1 MCIGLSDVPKYLWYL
16 LWSGRTMHFIWQT
29 NHRKSFSGFAGN
41 KDVRLSDLLNLKCVF
56 LIFLV
61 PVEGLKNQK
70 FFDELRSTYIKE
82 LSQLINCRLTTNC
95 SLRFYQL
102 TRVLDSIQLV
112 RNISTLFFY
121 LHICSSFMHFFLQ
134 LTIIVCNST
143 KHGKIIS
150 LTVLLPKQVMAM
162 KAKQLV
168 SSQDQIERKQGRGLW
183 RWDSAWCDM
192 KRNWVGI
199 TFNKQCRKKHIW
211 TYVTCLWFCS
221 CFRR

>member
-1 MCIGLSDVPKYLWYL
+1 MRYLNTVSFTVSNVHRSVRCPKIPLIPVMIRKGNALYLANKSQKVIFWICWKQRCEAERSAELKMC
-16 LWSGRTMHFIWQT
+16 
-29 NHRKSFSGFAGN
+29 
-41 KDVRLSDLLNLKCVF
+41 F

-192 KRNWVGI
+192 KRN
-199 TFNKQCRKKHIW
+199 
-211 TYVTCLWFCS
+211 
-221 CFRR
+221 